1 MRHKKLISSLI
12 ILTTTVAIAIAAVWS
27 LAPGIIEPKMNSV
40 KPHVNYVISDRAK
53 TLHES
58 LIIGDWHSDSVLWE
72 RDLASRSS
80 RGHVDFPRLQEGNV
94 ALQMFTTVTKSPT
107 GQNYQS
113 NSSDAGDNITLLAM
127 VQGWPLR
134 TWNSLTERALYQAE
148 KLHQL
153 TEEHPHTA
161 QLILNQKD
169 LTQLL
174 SRRQQGEDVVGVLI
188 GTEGSHALDGDL
200 DQIQRLYNAGFRM
213 MSLHHFFDNRLGG
226 SLHGESGKGLSEFGQ
241 QAVEKMLQLGIM
253 IDVSHSSVQV
263 VEDLLARHQIPLI
276 VSHTGVYGHCAS
288 HRNFNDALMQKIA
301 AADGIIGIGYWD
313 GAVCDTTPESIVK
326 ALRYAIDLVG
336 ADHVALG
343 SDFDGSTQTPFDTSE
358 LSVLTHLMLDANFS
372 EKEIRQVMGEN
383 MASYLAKHL
392 PKAQ

>member
-1 MRHKKLISSLI
+1 MRHKKLISSVI
-12 ILTTTVAIAIAAVWS
+12 ILTAIVAVSIVGVWS

-40 KPHVNYVISDRAK
+40 TPHASYLISDKAK

-72 RDLASRSS
+72 RDLASRSN
-80 RGHVDFPRLQEGNV
+80 RGHVDIPRLQQGNV
-94 ALQMFTTVTKSPT
+94 ALQMFTTVTKSPK

-127 VQGWPLR
+127 AQGWPLR

-148 KLHQL
+148 KLHRL
-153 TEEHPHTA
+153 TKVHPNTA

-174 SRRQQGEDVVGVLI
+174 ARRQQGEKTVGVLI

-200 DQIQRLYNAGFRM
+200 DNIQRLYDAGFRM

-226 SLHGESGKGLSEFGQ
+226 SLHGESGSGLSDFGQ
-241 QAVEKMLQLGIM
+241 QAVDKMLQLGIM
-253 IDVSHSSVQV
+253 IDVSHSAAQV
-263 VEDLLARHQIPLI
+263 VEDLLARHQITLI

-288 HRNFNDALMQKIA
+288 HRNFSDALMQKIA
-301 AADGIIGIGYWD
+301 TAGGIIGIGYWD
-313 GAVCDTTPESIVK
+313 GAVCDATPENIVR

-343 SDFDGSTQTPFDTSE
+343 SDFDGSTETPFDTSE
-358 LSVLTHLMLDANFS
+358 LSVLTHFMLEANFS